1 MMIKLN
7 KTYHI
12 IVIICVAAALV
23 AIKMLTYKSTPPA
36 KMENSTNI
44 MLIDGKLMEKALC
57 DSCRLSGDKLTC
69 SPALLNRIIQN
80 VDQTTLRDVT
90 KKTVVFNKNDGY
102 LEVPAPLMTNLIDL
116 NLFTQPIENK

>member
-1 MMIKLN
+1 MIKLN
-7 KTYHI
+7 KIYHI

-36 KMENSTNI
+36 KMESSTNI

-90 KKTVVFNKNDGY
+90 KKAVVFNKNNGY

-116 NLFTQPIENK
+116 NLFTQPIE